1 MNKNYRRPE
10 NCPHLS
16 APKVNS
22 EVWNENLMTANH
34 MTGISLYKIQLLNIS
49 AAYAITKTSGK
60 VTGRIGKYKMDHHE
74 WT

>member
-49 AAYAITKTSGK
+49 AAYAITKT
-60 VTGRIGKYKMDHHE
+60 
-74 WT
+74 